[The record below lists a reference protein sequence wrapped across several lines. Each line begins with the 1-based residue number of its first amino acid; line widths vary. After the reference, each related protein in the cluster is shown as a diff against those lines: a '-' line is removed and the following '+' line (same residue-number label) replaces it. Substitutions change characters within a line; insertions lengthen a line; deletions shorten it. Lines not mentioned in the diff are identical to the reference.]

1 MTGKNIFR
9 ILRSIKW
16 EYAIILIF
24 IVKKVQEM
32 KKYMIY
38 DIFLFATSII
48 VGLLFLPLEVDI
60 FKYLIV
66 FSIYLLFSAIYSNL
80 RITYKTG
87 NVSYDYGVSYSQ
99 SFALFAGPFGLLFFE
114 FVHRFIIYF
123 QRKYTKT
130 ADEDE
135 FTDTLYNIGSHVI
148 NNTIAYILFFALYPF
163 AQNIPFGYFI
173 LFSFTAIVMQ
183 FLSYSMLIYAFYISG
198 NLHSWTQVVEFLK
211 TKSILDIGK
220 NALTNGLLFYF
231 IVQNQWEMLI
241 VLFILN
247 YMVNKSFLSKQ
258 ERIQNELERDRFREM
273 AYTDF
278 MTGLSNRAM
287 MDKQMDIING
297 TGEALA
303 IVVADI
309 DKFKRIND
317 NYNHAIGDIVIQN
330 FANTLKTH
338 VSSQDYVFR
347 SGGEEFTLFLRGR
360 SYAECVEFLESLRKH
375 VGVHPVEV
383 EFNGEQ
389 TSIFYTVSFG
399 LYFNNM
405 SEELKM
411 ERAYIYA
418 DQLLLEAK
426 EIGRNRIEVRNGQEY
441 NKFPEESSPQS

>member
-1 MTGKNIFR
+1 
-9 ILRSIKW
+9 
-16 EYAIILIF
+16 
-24 IVKKVQEM
+24 M
-32 KKYMIY
+32 KKYI
-38 DIFLFATSII
+38 IFDVS
-48 VGLLFLPLEVDI
+48 LFLISVIVALSFAPLEVDWRQ
-60 FKYLIV
+60 YLIV
-66 FSIYLLFSAIYSNL
+66 FTIYLLFSAIYSNL
-80 RITYKTG
+80 RILQG
-87 NVSYDYGVSYSQ
+87 NGTASFDYGISYSQ
-99 SFALFAGPFGLLFFE
+99 SFVLFAGPFGLLLFE
-114 FVHRFIIYF
+114 IVHRFIIFF
-123 QRKYTKT
+123 QRKYNKT

-135 FTDTLYNIGSHVI
+135 LTDTFYNIGSFTI
-148 NNTIAYILFFALYPF
+148 KNTIGFLFFFSLYPF
-163 AQNIPFGYFI
+163 VHSIPFGYFI
-173 LFSFTAIVMQ
+173 LF
-183 FLSYSMLIYAFYISG
+183 FLSALLMSWLSNIMMLYSFYLSG
-198 NLHSWTQVVEFLK
+198 NINSWSEVITFFK
-211 TKSILDIGK
+211 NKSVLDIWK
-220 NALTNGLLFYF
+220 EAFTNGLLFYF
-231 IVQNQWEMLI
+231 LMENEWEMLI
-241 VLFILN
+241 VVFSLN
-247 YMVNKSFLSKQ
+247 YLVGKSFISKQ
-258 ERIQNELERDRFREM
+258 ESIQNELERDRFREM

-389 TSIFYTVSFG
+389 TSISYTVSFG

-441 NKFPEESSPQS
+441 NKIPEESSPRS